1 MGIIYYDSCKT
12 LYTIYNKRR
21 VTFLNYYGYNR
32 VSTKEQHEDRGNNS
46 IREFCKSHNLPL
58 EKIYVDKMTGKN
70 FDRARYIVLKED
82 VLRPGDALII
92 PEYDRLGRADETKQE
107 LEYFKQKNIRVI
119 FLDIPTTQMD
129 LSAIDDNMARMIL
142 NCINDMMISFYDCMA
157 RSELERKKK
166 RQKEGYEALRKRGE
180 WDKLGR
186 PRKMSK
192 EDFKMEYQKV
202 INGEMKTTELMKS
215 LELNKDTYFRYV
227 REYKKDVLKD
237 VGND

>member
-1 MGIIYYDSCKT
+1 MIVVKT

-202 INGEMKTTELMKS
+202 INGEIKTTELMKS

>member
-1 MGIIYYDSCKT
+1 MIVVKT

>member
-1 MGIIYYDSCKT
+1 M
-12 LYTIYNKRR
+12 
-21 VTFLNYYGYNR
+21 NYYGYNR

>member
-1 MGIIYYDSCKT
+1 MIVVKT
-12 LYTIYNKRR
+12 FYTIYNKRR

>member
-1 MGIIYYDSCKT
+1 M
-12 LYTIYNKRR
+12 
-21 VTFLNYYGYNR
+21 NYYGYNR

-227 REYKKDVLKD
+227 REYKKDALKD

>member
-1 MGIIYYDSCKT
+1 MIVAKT

-129 LSAIDDNMARMIL
+129 LSVIDDNMARMIL

>member
-1 MGIIYYDSCKT
+1 MIVVKT

-32 VSTKEQHEDRGNNS
+32 VSTREQHEDRGNNS

-82 VLRPGDALII
+82 VLRPWDALII